1 MFPAGE
7 SLLKDMV
14 RREGEV
20 KAEERGQ
27 QKLVKTC
34 IHQVTS

>member
-7 SLLKDMV
+7 SLLKEMV
-14 RREGEV
+14 RREEV

-27 QKLVKTC
+27 QKLVETC
-34 IHQVTS
+34 IHEVTP